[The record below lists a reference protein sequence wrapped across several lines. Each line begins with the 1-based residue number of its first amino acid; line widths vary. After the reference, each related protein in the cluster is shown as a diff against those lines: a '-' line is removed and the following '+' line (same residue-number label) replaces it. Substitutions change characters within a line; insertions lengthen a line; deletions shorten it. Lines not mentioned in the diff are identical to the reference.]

1 MGTPSASLAY
11 RHSFGELKFPS
22 SQTTLPRVAPLNK
35 RDSFLDYHLLWQK
48 FSSLTALRAL
58 EPAIALFSFDN
69 IVFPQPARHN
79 LQLCYARPI
88 AADVVEPSVADLGFQ
103 LSDFTFQFIKSLN
116 SSSSFSL
123 TPRAMSTSLSR
134 TIWSATLS
142 LLPAISLALLYSST
156 AVALLWFTHSTC
168 AALR

>member
-1 MGTPSASLAY
+1 MKLPPQLRCSSL
-11 RHSFGELKFPS
+11 FP
-22 SQTTLPRVAPLNK
+22 K

-88 AADVVEPSVADLGFQ
+88 AADVNFVEPAFVRCKSSSEFGFCSLTRSFVEPSVADLGFQ
-103 LSDFTFQFIKSLN
+103 LSDFTFHLSPHFVRLN
-116 SSSSFSL
+116 L
-123 TPRAMSTSLSR
+123 GCTRCK
-134 TIWSATLS
+134 TLKQ
-142 LLPAISLALLYSST
+142 
-156 AVALLWFTHSTC
+156 
-168 AALR
+168 ALRFARWHKFSHLTFHLL

>member
-1 MGTPSASLAY
+1 MVLLCKRMKLPPQLRCSSL
-11 RHSFGELKFPS
+11 FP
-22 SQTTLPRVAPLNK
+22 K
-35 RDSFLDYHLLWQK
+35 RDSFLDYHLLWQT

-103 LSDFTFQFIKSLN
+103 LSDFTFQF
-116 SSSSFSL
+116 
-123 TPRAMSTSLSR
+123 
-134 TIWSATLS
+134 
-142 LLPAISLALLYSST
+142 
-156 AVALLWFTHSTC
+156 
-168 AALR
+168 

>member
-1 MGTPSASLAY
+1 MLHVT
-11 RHSFGELKFPS
+11 RCFVETSFS
-22 SQTTLPRVAPLNK
+22 V
-35 RDSFLDYHLLWQK
+35 
-48 FSSLTALRAL
+48 LTALRAL
-58 EPAIALFSFDN
+58 ETAIALFSFDN

-88 AADVVEPSVADLGFQ
+88 AVDVNFVEPAFVRCKSSSEFGFCSLTRSFVEPSVADLGFQ

-134 TIWSATLS
+134 IIWSATLS

-156 AVALLWFTHSTC
+156 AMALLWFTHSTC